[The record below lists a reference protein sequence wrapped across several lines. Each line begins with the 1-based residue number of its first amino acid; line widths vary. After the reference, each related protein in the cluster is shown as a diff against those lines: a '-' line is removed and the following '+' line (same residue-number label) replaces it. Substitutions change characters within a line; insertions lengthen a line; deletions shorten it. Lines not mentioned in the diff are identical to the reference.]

1 MKYEIIGKVENV
13 GVSKYI
19 FLISVKNPKIWDTV
33 KDDLEKLKG
42 KLVKITM
49 EIVET

>member
-33 KDDLEKLKG
+33 KDDLEKLEG